1 MHTFEMNKLFIIKR
15 TMKDETI
22 FLNYIGNNYD
32 EVVNTLK
39 ILCSQRKQVLDE
51 DLFHESIL
59 RCHKAIQKK
68 GYMKDSSP
76 YGIKSY
82 LIRTYFNYVME
93 EKRSAKV
100 KKRDQNYNSDN
111 IGEMYESY
119 YNSNNINSREKVTN
133 DLFKDFSVLY
143 ILMLIETNF
152 DSEHFYLF
160 RLKELCKDMTYKKLS
175 EKTGI
180 KAVRQKVVE
189 CKKWLK
195 ENVTKE
201 DIRKEF
207 FEIYGDLL

>member
-1 MHTFEMNKLFIIKR
+1 
-15 TMKDETI
+15 MKDETI

-100 KKRDQNYNSDN
+100 KKRDMNYNSDN
-111 IGEMYESY
+111 IGGLYEDY
-119 YNSNNINSREKVTN
+119 YNSNFTDARQKVVS

-143 ILMLIETNF
+143 IMMVVEENF
-152 DSEHFYLF
+152 DNESFYLF
-160 RLKELCKDMTYKKLS
+160 KLKELCKDMTYKKLS
-175 EKTGI
+175 EKTGL
-180 KAVRQKVVE
+180 KGVRQKVVTV
-189 CKKWLK
+189 KKWVQQ
-195 ENVTKE
+195 NISKE

-207 FEIYGDLL
+207 YLIYGDII